1 MEKNHFVNLASID
14 EIPEGKMKHA
24 EIDGNEI
31 LAANTDGKFYALC
44 DRCSHTNAPLS
55 MGNLKDNVV
64 TCPMHGARFDI
75 KTGKKI
81 SDPTMPSINMDSLPS
96 NLQKY
101 MQHAGQILSRIRT
114 YDQKTYEVKIEG
126 NSVKVKV

>member
-1 MEKNHFVNLASID
+1 MEKNPFVNLASID

-31 LAANTDGKFYALC
+31 LVANTDGKIYALC

-114 YDQKTYEVKIEG
+114 YDQKKYEVKIEG
-126 NSVKVKV
+126 NSVKVQV

>member
-31 LAANTDGKFYALC
+31 LVANKDRKFYALC
-44 DRCSHTNAPLS
+44 DRCSHTNAPLA

-64 TCPMHGARFDI
+64 TEI
-75 KTGKKI
+75 
-81 SDPTMPSINMDSLPS
+81 
-96 NLQKY
+96 
-101 MQHAGQILSRIRT
+101 
-114 YDQKTYEVKIEG
+114 
-126 NSVKVKV
+126 